1 MILMLTLTKYML
13 ARNSI
18 QVVYFGSAQFIKWV
32 IILKGKLP
40 NLTHIWD
47 FFNFSFQSF

>member
-1 MILMLTLTKYML
+1 MILMLTLNKYML

-18 QVVYFGSAQFIKWV
+18 QVVYFGSAQFIKWL

-40 NLTHIWD
+40 NSTHIWD